1 MKQWIIIRYNN
12 KDFEERIYKTFNNED
27 EAIKWFDNFTLE
39 TPRSHF
45 KEWSYELLD
54 CYGEMLNCT
63 L

>member
-1 MKQWIIIRYNN
+1 MKQWLVIRYNN
-12 KDFEERIYKTFNNED
+12 KDFEEHIYKTFNNEE
-27 EAIKWFDNFTLE
+27 EAIKWFDDFTLE
-39 TPRSHF
+39 TPPSHF